1 MTYLYLL
8 LISVFYTIL
17 FYGKKKGLSVLIFTV
32 VLLIFTKKYLKKEN
46 LELNKKSYIYMIPII
61 LLSATYMIFDNQV
74 FNFFNYFGILLLYNY
89 MIISITFK
97 NDLMQTKILNS
108 ISLCFSTI
116 RNAFK
121 SFGECRSYINNKSN
135 FKSKKIHKYL
145 KSIFITIIVL
155 TIIISLLATSDQIFG
170 SMFNNLFSFVN
181 NINNIILQDWF
192 FKLIYM
198 FIIFLLL
205 LGLFYSIKNIKI
217 KNSNFKVP
225 KSDNLTIKM
234 ILISLNIIY
243 LIFCIIQIKSLFF
256 RSLPAN
262 YVYST
267 YARRGFF
274 QLLFVSIINII
285 LILYIKSNIREN
297 KTINILNLLMIIFN
311 YIIIFSSIYRMYLYE
326 QAFGY
331 TYLRLAVYCFLVYEI
346 IILIPT
352 IFYVFD
358 KRIDLL
364 NTYFIIFIIWYVTI
378 NYMNFDYIIAYNN
391 VERYLNNRNSEIDVS
406 YLINNVGSGGVDN
419 ILKLDG
425 KVDDIDKLMIKE
437 YKNTIKTNYS
447 KDIREFNISNYHA
460 YKKVSRFK

>member
-8 LISVFYTIL
+8 LISIFYTIL
-17 FYGKKKGLSVLIFTV
+17 FYGKKRGLSVLIFTI

-97 NDLMQTKILNS
+97 NDLMQTKIFNS
-108 ISLCFSTI
+108 ISLFFTTI
-116 RNAFK
+116 RNTFK
-121 SFGECRSYINNKSN
+121 SFEECRSYINNKYN
-135 FKSKKIHKYL
+135 FKNNKIHKYL
-145 KSIFITIIVL
+145 KSILITIIVL
-155 TIIISLLATSDQIFG
+155 IVIILLLATSDQIFG
-170 SMFNNLFSFVN
+170 SIFTNLFSFVN
-181 NINNIILQDWF
+181 NFILQDWF

-205 LGLFYSIKNIKI
+205 LGLFYSIKNMKI

-225 KSDNLTIKM
+225 KSDNLTVKM
-234 ILISLNIIY
+234 ILICLNIIY
-243 LIFCIIQIKSLFF
+243 LIFCIIQIKALFF

-285 LILYIKSNIREN
+285 LILYIKSNIGKN
-297 KTINILNLLMIIFN
+297 KTINILNLLMIVFN

-331 TYLRLAVYCFLVYEI
+331 TYLRLLVYCFLAYEM

-358 KRIDLL
+358 KKINLL

-378 NYMNFDYIIAYNN
+378 NYINFDYIISYNN

-406 YLINNVGSGGVDN
+406 YLVNNVGSGGVDN
-419 ILKLDG
+419 ILKLNG
-425 KVDDIDKLMIKE
+425 KVDDTNDLLIKD
-437 YKNTIKTNYS
+437 YKYTIKANYS
-447 KDIREFNISNYHA
+447 KDVREFNISNYHA
-460 YKKVSRFK
+460 YKKIYKIS